1 MLHHI
6 VREGDAIMLFGK
18 REKKRAP
25 QTDEEILQE
34 AFAGVKGQ
42 QKTRGVRKRRS
53 NLWAKY
59 ADKRILWV
67 LGLAFVV
74 LIGDAVRRENMEFYA
89 VVSQVTGTAQVRLAA
104 NGQVQ
109 AIEERQRLEDG
120 GEVSTGP
127 QGSVVLSFPDGSVI
141 TLAPNTRFQ
150 VHLLEYNRG
159 GMWRGRSFTL
169 LAGRMW
175 ASVSDK
181 FGADSRC
188 KIHTPSSVA
197 AVRGTKFY
205 VMYDPGNKLTQ
216 VACNEGAVRV
226 DGFRGRPSAVVE
238 GSTTTVAYGKRPE
251 QRMAMAPGTR
261 DSFRQR
267 PLIQPVEP
275 DGWLKTVE
283 LRLTCALDPLLTVL
297 GIGKAGWAFG
307 ATESARRTA
316 ALEALRKIHFALEGN
331 IDYPEFVDPY
341 TMKELSFEPEDALR
355 ILGNLDGCCLE
366 KYDRISNGFVI
377 YARARDRARTPYK
390 VTTYGVQAITED
402 EMP

>member
-1 MLHHI
+1 
-6 VREGDAIMLFGK
+6 MLFGK
-18 REKKRAP
+18 KKKQAP

-42 QKTRGVRKRRS
+42 QKTRATRKRRS
-53 NLWAKY
+53 VLWAKY

-67 LGLAFVV
+67 LGLLLVV
-74 LIGDAVRRENMEFYA
+74 VIADAVRRENMEFYA
-89 VVSQVTGTAQVRLAA
+89 VVSQVTGAARVRLAA
-104 NGQVQ
+104 NGQVE
-109 AIEERQRLEDG
+109 AIEEGQRLEDG

-127 QGSVVLSFPDGSVI
+127 QSWVALSFPDGSVI

-169 LAGRMW
+169 LAGQMW
-175 ASVSDK
+175 ASVSKK

-205 VMYDPGNKLTQ
+205 VMYDPNNKLTQ

-261 DSFRQR
+261 DTFAQR
-267 PLIQPVEP
+267 PLNQPVEP
-275 DGWLKTVE
+275 DGWLKTAE
-283 LRLTCALDPLLTVL
+283 LKLTCALDPLLTVL
-297 GIGKAGWAFG
+297 GIGKAGWAVG

-316 ALEALRKIHFALEGN
+316 AMEALRRIHTSIEGYP
-331 IDYPEFVDPY
+331 DYPEFVDPY
-341 TMKELSFEPEDALR
+341 TLAELAFRPEDALR
-355 ILGNLDGCCLE
+355 VLQNFDGCCIE
-366 KYDRISNGFVI
+366 KYDRLSNGFVM
-377 YARARDRARTPYK
+377 YARARDKARTPYK
-390 VTTYGVQAITED
+390 LTNYGVQAITEE